1 MLIASKVCLRITM
14 LACKKYRKKKD
25 EMVARTTVTSG
36 YLSLFLSFTK
46 MIKGGMETCTKKK
59 KNNVSTCQSKLS
71 KKNLTIRGIQ

>member
-46 MIKGGMETCTKKK
+46 MIKGGMET
-59 KNNVSTCQSKLS
+59 
-71 KKNLTIRGIQ
+71 

>member
-36 YLSLFLSFTK
+36 YLSLFFSFTK
-46 MIKGGMETCTKKK
+46 MIKAGMETYGRK
-59 KNNVSTCQSKLS
+59 KNQCVNMSIKILEE
-71 KKNLTIRGIQ
+71 NLTIRGIQ

>member
-36 YLSLFLSFTK
+36 YLSLFFSFTK
-46 MIKGGMETCTKKK
+46 MIKAGMETYGRKKQCVNMSIK
-59 KNNVSTCQSKLS
+59 ILEE
-71 KKNLTIRGIQ
+71 NLTIRGIQ